1 MSTIVPSSE
10 IVSSPVV
17 PHQEVMTS
25 NTKRFCELWK
35 SYRNESFF
43 IGLSDDESEYVATA
57 KQDFIESQQETDI
70 RKELIRKNLT
80 KEEMSVYILKCTRDL
95 ASLEKEYR
103 IAKENKQAIIED
115 QRTTNEDNYEL
126 HRSLHM

>member
-80 KEEMSVYILKCTRDL
+80 KEELSTYIIKCKRELT
-95 ASLEKEYR
+95 ALEKEYR
-103 IAKENKQAIIED
+103 IAKERIQATIVD
-115 QRTTNEDNYEL
+115 QQTTNEDSYEFL
-126 HRSLHM
+126 SQSF